1 MLKFALILAVALFGT
16 SATDTSKNIKTLPS
30 IEFSQSAI
38 DFESGQPVFTDET
51 KAILKTANLEDVRVV
66 INDQVDLITN
76 SDKIEISS
84 LIELSEGTY
93 TVLLQG
99 KDYEETFGFT
109 IR

>member
-16 SATDTSKNIKTLPS
+16 SVTETSKKPLPS

-38 DFESGQPVFTDET
+38 DFESGQPVFKDET
-51 KAILKTANLEDVRVV
+51 TAILKTASLEEVRVV
-66 INDQVDLITN
+66 INDQVDFVTN
-76 SDKIEISS
+76 SENIELSS
-84 LIELSEGTY
+84 LIKFSEGTY
-93 TVLLQG
+93 TVLIQG